1 MTRYIGWGMSLML
14 IVGLS
19 GCNKN
24 NPQLHENSNSH
35 NPSCKQEL
43 SKSTDWVASWRTC
56 DGDGAIKKD
65 GTLWQFGKVGGCD
78 GSQMYPM
85 DVKKTY
91 TYHLKGKKIGD
102 GFDRA
107 KIINKGDLVYAIK
120 KDGTL
125 WGWGE
130 EFSEKPKLLSKSKN
144 WVDFGFRQMGQDC
157 YGVDIGLMKDGS
169 LWVLEGFDYVHKRF
183 SPHFKR
189 VGTQKGWDKVLL
201 DCYTTYAMKKDGSL
215 WVRNRSKGFKFVK
228 FDSKIHCN
236 RINSSFCKKRKS
248 IFSKMPSQTIYSFY
262 DEMKRQ
268 KVNVG
273 SSTGTLCLNPEIKY
287 SF

>member
-1 MTRYIGWGMSLML
+1 MEM
-14 IVGLS
+14 V
-19 GCNKN
+19 
-24 NPQLHENSNSH
+24 
-35 NPSCKQEL
+35 L
-43 SKSTDWVASWRTC
+43 SKKTVR
-56 DGDGAIKKD
+56 
-65 GTLWQFGKVGGCD
+65 FGSLEKLGGCD

-183 SPHFKR
+183 SPKFKR
-189 VGTQKGWDKVLL
+189 VGTQKGL
-201 DCYTTYAMKKDGSL
+201 G
-215 WVRNRSKGFKFVK
+215 
-228 FDSKIHCN
+228 
-236 RINSSFCKKRKS
+236 
-248 IFSKMPSQTIYSFY
+248 
-262 DEMKRQ
+262 
-268 KVNVG
+268 
-273 SSTGTLCLNPEIKY
+273 
-287 SF
+287 